1 MTDIRIFFTFIKN
14 KGKNKVKQFYQMF
27 VNFLLIL
34 GQTSV
39 LEQNNEK
46 SEVYLR
52 WVVYGRIIL
61 QNNILVTS
69 NSVFYVAL

>member
-1 MTDIRIFFTFIKN
+1 
-14 KGKNKVKQFYQMF
+14 MF